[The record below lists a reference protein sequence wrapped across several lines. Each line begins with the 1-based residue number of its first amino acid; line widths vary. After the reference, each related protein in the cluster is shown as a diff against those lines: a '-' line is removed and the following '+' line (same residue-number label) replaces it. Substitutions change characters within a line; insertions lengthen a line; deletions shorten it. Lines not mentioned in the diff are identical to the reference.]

1 MSRAGVRSPGARA
14 SMPSPATQRAPAPE
28 PGAQGPAL
36 DSDGRPV
43 RARPTQPQHV
53 TSAPQAMDT
62 SSTTLAPP
70 QVLIDAGAFAALACE
85 VHRRVDA
92 VERRLDRTLRDD
104 GAALRVWLQMA
115 VDAQSQRIRA
125 VERGLGALVERVEAL
140 EGRPSTNGRRSAK
153 AREGSRVRLPET
165 ARLARR
171 ALLGG
176 SPEEPKGDEAEWSDD
191 DGDFEYVGQPIARCF
206 DGRLVLGKVTG
217 FLRQLEGPVLWH
229 AAHDDGDSEDLEHDE
244 VVQGLRAFAEHA
256 AETSRKAQRDRF
268 VSALHGTGPLASQV
282 PEQLGS
288 DGEGAQQAWASSTRS
303 RVVLL
308 ERLRSHTSR
317 HEGSVVATSFFF
329 ELPVDTERYGDY
341 EARVSS
347 PPICLRDIGDKL
359 YAGRYRTP
367 ESVDSDLRR
376 VFQNCRDYN
385 PEGSVVREFG
395 DALSRVMEQWVA
407 DYNACAELVGETLLC
422 ADARPYASLVASG
435 CSRCRQ
441 RGCPD
446 CMRGLPDLCVARPCA
461 ETGASLHVCAFLPTA
476 GLAGVCAAARRASD
490 LGGPDSAAARAAAP
504 FSGPPTPPLLAPA
517 RPGKKRARVA
527 DAAAA
532 NGENGHRRPKRAFSA
547 DL

>member
-1 MSRAGVRSPGARA
+1 M
-14 SMPSPATQRAPAPE
+14 
-28 PGAQGPAL
+28 
-36 DSDGRPV
+36 
-43 RARPTQPQHV
+43 
-53 TSAPQAMDT
+53 
-62 SSTTLAPP
+62 
-70 QVLIDAGAFAALACE
+70 LIDAGAFAALACE

-191 DGDFEYVGQPIARCF
+191 DGDFEYVGQPIARSF

-268 VSALHGTGPLASQV
+268 VSALHGTGPLAS
-282 PEQLGS
+282 PSAEQLGS
-288 DGEGAQQAWASSTRS
+288 DGEGAHNKCGRRRRGRASFYWRDSARTR
-303 RVVLL
+303 R
-308 ERLRSHTSR
+308 
-317 HEGSVVATSFFF
+317 ATRAPSWPRPSSSSY
-329 ELPVDTERYGDY
+329 LDTERYGDY

-385 PEGSVVREFG
+385 PEGIRRARVRRFTLQG
-395 DALSRVMEQWVA
+395 HGAVGRRLQRVRGARGRDVAL
-407 DYNACAELVGETLLC
+407 
-422 ADARPYASLVASG
+422 
-435 CSRCRQ
+435 CRT
-441 RGCPD
+441 RGRTRRSSQP
-446 CMRGLPDLCVARPCA
+446 
-461 ETGASLHVCAFLPTA
+461 
-476 GLAGVCAAARRASD
+476 AARGAA
-490 LGGPDSAAARAAAP
+490 SAAAPTVCGASRTSALLDRARR
-504 FSGPPTPPLLAPA
+504 PA
-517 RPGKKRARVA
+517 RPSTCAPSC
-527 DAAAA
+527 
-532 NGENGHRRPKRAFSA
+532 RRQDWRPCVRRRGA
-547 DL
+547 LPI